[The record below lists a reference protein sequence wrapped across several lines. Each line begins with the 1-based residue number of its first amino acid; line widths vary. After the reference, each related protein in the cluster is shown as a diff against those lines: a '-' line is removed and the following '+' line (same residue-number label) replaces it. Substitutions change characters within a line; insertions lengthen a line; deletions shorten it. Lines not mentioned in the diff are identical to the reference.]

1 MTKTVY
7 LDGKDR
13 KLLCETK
20 KKLDEATKLMS
31 GLMETLEILSDP
43 KMMQTIEEGQED
55 IKAGRVKELRS
66 LLKEEA
72 R

>member
-1 MTKTVY
+1 MAKKVY
-7 LDGKDR
+7 LDDEDR
-13 KLLCETK
+13 RLLRETK
-20 KKLDEATKLMS
+20 KKFDEETKLMS

-43 KMMQTIEEGQED
+43 KMMQAIEEGQED

>member
-1 MTKTVY
+1 MTKVVY
-7 LDGKDR
+7 LDENDR
-13 KLLCETK
+13 KLILETK
-20 KKLDEATKLMS
+20 QKLDEVTRLMEE
-31 GLMETLEILSDP
+31 LMETVEILSDP
-43 KMMQTIEEGQED
+43 EMMKNIRDGLED

>member
-1 MTKTVY
+1 MVKTVY
-7 LDGKDR
+7 LDDEDR

-20 KKLDEATKLMS
+20 RKLDEATKLMS

-43 KMMQTIEEGQED
+43 KMMQAIEDGQKD
-55 IKAGRVKELRS
+55 IKAGKVKELRS